1 MKVSIVG
8 CGLIGGSMA
17 IDLKSQSWAEECIG
31 VDANPRH
38 ADSALAYG
46 FIDRKA
52 ELDEAVKAADVTIL
66 AIPVKAIRALLP
78 RILDGLAENQ
88 VVIDCG
94 STKESLCKEV
104 ADHPMRGQYVAAHP
118 IAGTENTGPSAAFGG
133 LFRDK
138 VNIIC
143 DRENTGAHAMDIAA
157 SMFRALGMKTIF
169 MNSREHDRHIAY
181 VSHLSHISS
190 FMLGHTVLEIEKD
203 EKSIFNMAGSGF
215 ESTVRL
221 AMSSPQMWTPI
232 FEQNKDNVIRALD
245 EYIEHLSD
253 FRQLLVEGKTDE
265 LSELLLRANQ
275 IRRILHKDQR

>member
-17 IDLKSQSWAEECIG
+17 RDLKAKSWADECIG

-38 ADSALAYG
+38 ADSAMAYG

-52 ELDEAVKAADVTIL
+52 DLEEAVQSADVIIL
-66 AIPVKAIRALLP
+66 AIPVKAISTTLP
-78 RILDGLAENQ
+78 GVLDSINENQ

-94 STKESLCKEV
+94 STKEALCKAVE
-104 ADHPMRGQYVAAHP
+104 DHTMRKHYVAAHP
-118 IAGTENTGPSAAFGG
+118 IAGTENTGPSAALEG
-133 LFRDK
+133 LFRNK

-143 DRENTGAHAMDIAA
+143 DREYTGAHAMDIAA

-232 FEQNKDNVIRALD
+232 FEQNKDNVVRALD
-245 EYIEHLSD
+245 EYIQHLGD
-253 FRQLLVEGKTDE
+253 FRELLMEGKTDE

>member
-1 MKVSIVG
+1 MIVCIVG
-8 CGLIGGSMA
+8 CGLIGGSIA
-17 IDLKSQSWAEECIG
+17 FDLKARGWSESCIG
-31 VDANPRH
+31 VDANPGH
-38 ADSALAYG
+38 ADSARAYG
-46 FIDRKA
+46 FIDRSA
-52 ELDEAVKAADVTIL
+52 SLEEAVQEADVIIL
-66 AIPVKAIRALLP
+66 AIPVQSIRALLP
-78 RILDGLAENQ
+78 GILDTISEGQ

-94 STKESLCKEV
+94 STKEALCADVKE
-104 ADHPMRGQYVAAHP
+104 HPARAQYVAAHP
-118 IAGTENTGPSAAFGG
+118 IAGTENTGPSAAFEG

-143 DRENTGAHAMDIAA
+143 DREKTGAHALDIAA
-157 SMFRALGMKTIF
+157 SMFRALGMKTVF
-169 MNSREHDRHIAY
+169 MDSREHDRHIAY

-232 FEQNKDNVIRALD
+232 FDQNKDNVIRALD
-245 EYIEHLSD
+245 EYIDHLQH
-253 FRQLLVEGKTDE
+253 FRHLLEEGRTDD
-265 LSELLLRANQ
+265 LGELLLRANQ

>member
-1 MKVSIVG
+1 MKTCIVG
-8 CGLIGGSMA
+8 CGLIGGSIA
-17 IDLKSQSWAEECIG
+17 SDLKEKSWTDECIG

-52 ELDEAVKAADVTIL
+52 SLEEAVKECDVIL
-66 AIPVKAIRALLP
+66 LTIPVQAIRELLP
-78 RILDGLAENQ
+78 WVLDQVNEDQ

-94 STKESLCKEV
+94 STKESLCKAVE
-104 ADHPMRGQYVAAHP
+104 DHPARPQYVAAHP
-118 IAGTENTGPSAAFGG
+118 IAGTENTGPSAAFAG
-133 LFRDK
+133 LFKDK

-143 DRENTGAHAMDIAA
+143 DREMTGAHALDIAA
-157 SMFRALGMKTIF
+157 SMFRALEMKTVF

-232 FEQNKDNVIRALD
+232 FDQNKENVIRALD
-245 EYIEHLSD
+245 EYIQHLAD
-253 FRQLLVEGKTDE
+253 FRDLLKSGKLEDLE
-265 LSELLLRANQ
+265 ELLLRANQ
-275 IRRILHKDQR
+275 IRRILKKDH